1 MEEILALP
9 EFPHVVWN
17 LTPDQSGRLPVAVNR
32 GGPVN
37 IEWEVH
43 GRGDIKLIVCYL
55 TMDFLRSRAGL
66 RALDVFLHDFLL
78 LFSFLERYT
87 VCMQKMFS

>member
-1 MEEILALP
+1 VL
-9 EFPHVVWN
+9 WN
-17 LTPDQSGRLPVAVNR
+17 LTPDQSGLLPVAASR

-55 TMDFLRSRAGL
+55 SFDFLDHMSVKGY
-66 RALDVFLHDFLL
+66 
-78 LFSFLERYT
+78 LFTLASILF
-87 VCMQKMFS
+87 

>member
-9 EFPHVVWN
+9 EFPDVLWN
-17 LTPDQSGRLPVAVNR
+17 LTPDQSGRLPVAANR

-43 GRGDIKLIVCYL
+43 GRGDIKLIVCDV
-55 TMDFLRSRAGL
+55 TMY
-66 RALDVFLHDFLL
+66 FLHHVAIHGHYLNSL
-78 LFSFLERYT
+78 NWYSI
-87 VCMQKMFS
+87 